1 MDRERAA
8 VIEIFSKGKS
18 QGEILKLLQIPKS
31 RGKFVYRTIQR
42 YNKTGSVK
50 DMPRSGRA
58 KSVTTPRLKD
68 IVRDRIRRNPR
79 RFVLKMASLGT
90 MQNLVKNDL
99 HLRSYK
105 RRTIHFL
112 SEKIKEKRLA
122 RSKGLL
128 TRLATQQLDNI
139 IFSDYKIFT
148 IVSLYQSDSETTLS
162 DRMGW
167 NLSKGRTPLIFV
179 PATSNDNK
187 NIITLTIYIKE
198 LL

>member
-31 RGKFVYRTIQR
+31 RGKFVYRTIQL

-90 MQNLVKNDL
+90 MQNLVKMTCISDL
-99 HLRSYK
+99 
-105 RRTIHFL
+105 
-112 SEKIKEKRLA
+112 IKEGQFISYQRRL
-122 RSKGLL
+122 RML
-128 TRLATQQLDNI
+128 RV
-139 IFSDYKIFT
+139 KI
-148 IVSLYQSDSETTLS
+148 
-162 DRMGW
+162 
-167 NLSKGRTPLIFV
+167 N
-179 PATSNDNK
+179 
-187 NIITLTIYIKE
+187 
-198 LL
+198 